1 MSDAPTSAA
10 QLVELARVGGD
21 ARIESHRPVIGPW
34 VVALKR
40 AWGRLIRFGLAPLLA
55 RQEAFNRAVAAR
67 LAELDAPVPPTSDTA
82 GQLASP
88 EAALLSR
95 RIELVHET
103 LHRELHGVEAGV
115 LRTLREELALKTS
128 QALAAVLASAEPGSA
143 LASGFGEHLYR
154 EFVTRFR
161 GSEEEIRARFAL
173 YTELF
178 ADAAPVLDVGCGR
191 GEFLAALRARGIG
204 ASGVDVNAEL
214 VERCVQDGLDV
225 TRGDALAH
233 LRGMPAASLGGVFSA
248 QVIEHFEPAAVQA
261 FLGLA
266 HRALR
271 PGGLLIAETINAES
285 LSAVTRNFFADWTH
299 RTPIAPR
306 SLRFVVES
314 IGFEE
319 VEIRYLSPVPED
331 ARLRIVP
338 IDPDLPSTTRDQLEA
353 INRNFELLNGLLF
366 APQDFALVARKPRA

>member
-1 MSDAPTSAA
+1 MSGSPPRASELA
-10 QLVELARVGGD
+10 ELARVSESVH
-21 ARIESHRPVIGPW
+21 AASHRALLGPL

-40 AWGRLIRFGLAPLLA
+40 VCDRVVRWGLAPLLTK
-55 RQEAFNRAVAAR
+55 QEAFNRAVAVRFDELGAR
-67 LAELDAPVPPTSDTA
+67 TTA
-82 GQLASP
+82 ATESASGLASS
-88 EAALLSR
+88 EATLLSR

-103 LHRELHGVEAGV
+103 LHRELQGVEAGV

-128 QALAAVLASAEPGSA
+128 QALAAVLARAEPGSA

-161 GSEEEIRARFAL
+161 GSEAEIRERFAL

-191 GEFLAALRARGIG
+191 GEFLAALGARGVR

-214 VERCVQDGLDV
+214 VERCVADGLAV
-225 TRGDALAH
+225 VRADALAH
-233 LRGMPAASLGGVFSA
+233 LRALPPGSLGGVFSA
-248 QVIEHFEPAAVQA
+248 QVIEHFEPAAMQS
-261 FLGLA
+261 FLALA
-266 HRALR
+266 HHALR
-271 PGGLLIAETINAES
+271 PGGTLIVETINAES

-299 RTPIAPR
+299 RTPITPR
-306 SLRFVVES
+306 SLRFVAES
-314 IGFEE
+314 LGFAE

-338 IDPDLPSTTRDQLEA
+338 IDPDLPATTRDQLEA
-353 INRNFELLNGLLF
+353 INRNFELLNALLF
-366 APQDFALVARKPRA
+366 APQDFALVARKSAS